1 MDPTMIMFRE
11 LVGELTITKN
21 IETLKN
27 YKQQFEEEIMRIG
40 KENKLMEKYL
50 IVCDAIGKISK

>member
-11 LVGELTITKN
+11 LVGELTITQN

-50 IVCDAIGKISK
+50 IVCEAIKKIDK